1 MNKQMPKN
9 VRKTVGVML
18 LTGVMALGAFSL
30 LRTGVTFKESN
41 VITTTANNGQG
52 GDHESGQTDPGSK
65 IGLAVKNE
73 LNPINEQDALP
84 IGREAAL
91 ANQTPYTFTLEN
103 TGTEKQVVRLN
114 LAAAANGI
122 DGGLQPDK
130 VNVVV
135 KDETNS
141 DTIIFD
147 GTLAKLNEEIAKGS
161 GNAMIFDG
169 TATRNFK
176 VYAWVDA
183 SVNQDQLF
191 GADGTK
197 VGKIEFKFGAKGV
210 QHKNIFDGLNDET
223 ANQEQLV
230 QKYEAALGG
239 TIN

>member
-30 LRTGVTFKESN
+30 LRTGVTFKESQT
-41 VITTTANNGQG
+41 ITTTANTDQG
-52 GDHESGQTDPGSK
+52 GDTDGGAVDPGQK

-73 LNPINEQDALP
+73 QNPINDTDALP

-91 ANQTPYTFTLEN
+91 AKTPYTFTLEN

-114 LAAAANGI
+114 LTAAANGI
-122 DGGLQPDK
+122 DGGLQPEK

-141 DTIIFD
+141 DAIIFD
-147 GTLAKLNEEIAKGS
+147 GTLKDLNDTIAKGS

-169 TATRNFK
+169 QATRNFK
-176 VYAWVDA
+176 VYAWVDET
-183 SVNQDQLF
+183 VTENELF
-191 GADGTK
+191 GTDGTK
-197 VGKIEFKFGAKGV
+197 VGSISFKFGAKGV
-210 QHKNIFDGLNDET
+210 QHRNIFNASHTEAD
-223 ANQEQLV
+223 NQTEL
-230 QKYEAALGG
+230 KAAYEAALGK
-239 TIN
+239 

>member
-30 LRTGVTFKESN
+30 LRTGVTFKESQT
-41 VITTTANNGQG
+41 ITTTANNGQG
-52 GDHESGQTDPGSK
+52 GDNENGTVDPGSK

-91 ANQTPYTFTLEN
+91 ANPTPYTFTLEN

-169 TATRNFK
+169 QATRNFK
-176 VYAWVDA
+176 VYAWVDET
-183 SVNQDQLF
+183 VTENELF
-191 GADGTK
+191 GTDGTK
-197 VGKIEFKFGAKGV
+197 VGSISFKFGAKGV
-210 QHKNIFDGLNDET
+210 QHRNIFNASHTEAD
-223 ANQEQLV
+223 NQTEL
-230 QKYEAALGG
+230 KAAYEAALGK
-239 TIN
+239 

>member
-9 VRKTVGVML
+9 VRKTVGIML

-30 LRTGVTFKESN
+30 LRTGVTFKESQT
-41 VITTTANNGQG
+41 ITTTANNGQG
-52 GDHESGQTDPGSK
+52 GDNENGTVDPGSK
-65 IGLAVKNE
+65 IGLKVNNE
-73 LNPINEQDALP
+73 QNPINEQDALP

-91 ANQTPYTFTLEN
+91 ANQTPYTFTLQN
-103 TGTEKQVVRLN
+103 IGTEKQVVRLN
-114 LAAAANGI
+114 LEKAVTGV

-147 GTLAKLNEEIAKGS
+147 GTLAKLNEEVTKGS

-169 TATRNFK
+169 AATRNFK

-183 SVNQDQLF
+183 STTDEELF
-191 GADGTK
+191 GTDGSKAGT
-197 VGKIEFKFGAKGV
+197 ISFKFGARGV
-210 QHKNIFDGLNDET
+210 QHKNVFNAAHTEKD
-223 ANQEQLV
+223 NQTELV
-230 QKYEAALGG
+230 KTYEEALGG
-239 TIN
+239 TIK